1 MIVSNFIQ
9 HIQQGGRWI
18 SDGATGTNLLAR
30 GLPRGRTGESWVLE
44 NPQAIRQLH
53 QDFIQAGA
61 QIILTCTFGAN
72 VYRLEDCNLAGQTIE
87 INHRAVEIA
96 KQAAENRA
104 VLVAGSIGPLGK
116 LLKPFGPLSEE
127 EALSAYSEQATALCN
142 AGVDLLVIETQ
153 FDLNEAT
160 IAVRGARMNCPVPL
174 VVSFSYDRGS
184 RTMMGVNASQ
194 MSRAMSRLDV
204 DVLGINCGKS
214 LEDNLVVLKE
224 LRAASNLP
232 IWFKPNAGLP
242 VVNDQGETHYTLTPQ
257 EMGNQ
262 VSSWLEAGANI
273 VGGCCGTSPDHLR
286 AIAEAMSKVQS

>member
-1 MIVSNFIQ
+1 MTVSNFIQ
-9 HIQQGGRWI
+9 HVQQGGKLI

-30 GLPRGRTGESWVLE
+30 GLPRGKTGESWILE

-72 VYRLEDCNLAGQTIE
+72 VYRLEDSNLAGQTIE

-96 KQAAENRA
+96 RLAIDNKP

-127 EALSAYSEQATALCN
+127 EAVSAYSEQATALCN

-160 IAVRGARMNCPVPL
+160 TAVKGAHMNCPVPL
-174 VVSFSYDRGS
+174 VVSFSYDRGT
-184 RTMMGVNASQ
+184 RTMMGVHASQ
-194 MSRAMSRLDV
+194 MARAMERLDI

-214 LEDNLVVLKE
+214 PEDNLIVLKE
-224 LRAASNLP
+224 LRAVSNLP

-242 VVNDQGETHYTLTPQ
+242 VVNDQGETHYTLNPQ
-257 EMGNQ
+257 EMGGQ
-262 VSSWLEAGANI
+262 VSSWIQAGASI
-273 VGGCCGTSPDHLR
+273 VGGCCGTSPDHLK
-286 AIAEAMSKVQS
+286 AIAEAMSRAQ